1 MEAEME
7 MDEKKRLELYLHIPF
22 CERKCLY
29 CDFLSAPGSEFV
41 RKSYVN
47 QLVEEIRSQALV
59 YPDYQV
65 STIFIGGGTPSV
77 LKGQQIRNL
86 VDAVYESFPVEAEAE
101 MTIECNP
108 GTLDEEKLEAY
119 LECGI
124 NRISLGLQSSDNE
137 ELKLLGRI
145 HTFEDFLHS
154 YELVRKAG
162 FHNVNVDLMSA
173 IPYQTPE
180 KWKHTLKDV
189 LMLKP
194 EHISAYSLIVEPG
207 TPFHDLYSGE
217 EGRKAL
223 PDEDADREMYRE
235 TGRLLKQYG
244 YERYEISNYAKP
256 GYECRHNIGYW
267 TGEEYAGLGL
277 GASSYVK
284 GHRFHSER
292 NLKNYLSV
300 RMQEDLTP
308 LFQDVE
314 ALTLED
320 QMEEF
325 MFLGLR
331 MTKGVSGAD
340 FMHRFGFNMFDVF
353 AEAIHKHTVLGLL
366 KIDLP
371 YLRLTEKGLDLS
383 NRVFAD
389 FYGTIHR
396 GE

>member
-1 MEAEME
+1 MQ
-7 MDEKKRLELYLHIPF
+7 KKQPLEIYIHIPF
-22 CERKCLY
+22 CVRKCDY
-29 CDFLSAPGSEFV
+29 CDFLSAPAKKPEMDE
-41 RKSYVN
+41 YLDALI
-47 QLVEEIRSQALV
+47 QEIHLTEDGRNRPVTSV
-59 YPDYQV
+59 
-65 STIFIGGGTPSV
+65 FIGGGTPSLPEPSRIAEV
-77 LKGQQIRNL
+77 LSEIRTAFHL
-86 VDAVYESFPVEAEAE
+86 SPDAEI
-101 MTIECNP
+101 TIEANP
-108 GTLDEEKLEAY
+108 GTLSVKKLQVYREA
-119 LECGI
+119 GI
-124 NRISLGLQSSDNE
+124 NRLSLGLQSCHDG
-137 ELKLLGRI
+137 ELSGLGRI
-145 HTFEDFLHS
+145 HTFEDFLDS
-154 YELVRKAG
+154 FRMARECG
-162 FHNVNVDLMSA
+162 FRNINVDLMFA
-173 IPYQTPE
+173 IPGQTRE
-180 KWKHTLKDV
+180 SWMESLHETASLG
-189 LMLKP
+189 P
-194 EHISAYSLIVEPG
+194 EHISAYSLILEEG
-207 TPFHDLYSGE
+207 TPLAARKDLV
-217 EGRKAL
+217 L
-223 PDEDADREMYRE
+223 PDEDTEYQMYDDTERILR
-235 TGRLLKQYG
+235 TYG
-244 YERYEISNYAKP
+244 YQQYEISNYARQGKA
-256 GYECRHNIGYW
+256 CRHNIGYW